1 MRAEVSSGRSDCVRS
16 WPTNADRPLS
26 PVESTLSTVA
36 APPSSATGSN
46 EVARTETSLS
56 ASLDCTVAI
65 ALPA

>member
-16 WPTNADRPLS
+16 CPTNADRPLS
-26 PVESTLSTVA
+26 PAESRASTMA

-46 EVARTETSLS
+46 DVARTETSLI